1 MNSKVDPILK
11 YVKKLLNV
19 NMEKFV
25 VQRIMIGKAYVP
37 HTMLVVDLNFLVII
51 E

>member
-11 YVKKLLNV
+11 YVKKPLNV

-25 VQRIMIGKAYVP
+25 AHRIMIGKAYVP
-37 HTMLVVDLNFLVII
+37 HTMIVVDLNFLVII

>member
-1 MNSKVDPILK
+1 MNLNLNPILK
-11 YVKKLLNV
+11 YVKQPLNV

-37 HTMLVVDLNFLVII
+37 HTMLVLDRNFLVII